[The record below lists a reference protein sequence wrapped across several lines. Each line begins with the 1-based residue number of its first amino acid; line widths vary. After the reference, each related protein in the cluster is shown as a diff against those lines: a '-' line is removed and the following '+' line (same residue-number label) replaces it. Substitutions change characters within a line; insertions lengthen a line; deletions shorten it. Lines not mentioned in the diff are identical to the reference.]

1 MNRRII
7 FAAGI
12 VAGAL
17 LLGGCKPRL
26 DGLTA
31 ASGPEHTVVE
41 VTGSNLLFTSIV
53 WDAGLPSET
62 VVPGGFLGAYMF
74 SVPPGAAL
82 GPHPVAL
89 RNGSRTS
96 ATLNFDVTAPTPFG
110 APRID
115 RVTVVNA
122 SFSGGQVTPWLY
134 VQGAN
139 IDVGAI
145 VQVDGTDVA
154 CVGHR
159 VLRNPLFGVAP
170 TALGYPIYHFLSVIA
185 APGALTAGD
194 TITVT
199 VRNLDAQ
206 VSAAFEYTLPADAA
220 TMDGDGD
227 NIPDT
232 WELNG
237 YDANGDGTV
246 DIDLKALG
254 ATPHRPDLFVEV
266 DVMNGLANPPIAST
280 ATTPGTWDTSKAMY
294 AAAPFISPI
303 GPHGINLVLDTSGTV
318 GFDATV
324 GFAPIL
330 TSPMGTPE
338 FSTIKAANFD
348 DANRGRIYHY
358 GLWANALPGG
368 FSGVSDV
375 DFGGTESGD
384 DFLVTF
390 DDFPAAYHTLR
401 SQVETFAHEL
411 GHGLG
416 QRHGGDTHSQ
426 FKPNYPS
433 VMAYTWQL
441 RSGHNNLTRRNRTTC
456 TPLYWADAGATEPN
470 GAPPATLNAI
480 TDYSD
485 GMMADVVENTSSLDE
500 PTGVCGAAVDWN
512 NDGDTTD
519 VDLNL
524 SADDNANAT
533 ETLRDFGNWRKINFR
548 GPEQNGDL

>member
-12 VAGAL
+12 LAGAL
-17 LLGGCKPRL
+17 LLAGCKPRL
-26 DGLTA
+26 NSLTA

-41 VTGSNLLFTSIV
+41 VAGANLLFTSIV
-53 WDAGLPSET
+53 WDAGLPSEA

-74 SVPPGAAL
+74 SVPPGAAV

-89 RNGSRTS
+89 RNGSGTS
-96 ATLNFDVTAPTPFG
+96 ASVNFDVTAPNPFG

-115 RVTVVNA
+115 RVTVVGA

-145 VQVDGTDVA
+145 VQVDGVDVA
-154 CVGHR
+154 SVGHR

-170 TALGYPIYHFLSVIA
+170 TAIGNPIYHFLSVIA
-185 APGALTAGD
+185 APGALAAGD
-194 TITVT
+194 TVTVT

-220 TMDGDGD
+220 TMDSDGD

-232 WELNG
+232 WEVNG
-237 YDANGDGTV
+237 YDANSDGTV

-254 ATPHRPDLFVEV
+254 ATPQRPDLFVEV
-266 DVMNGLANPPIAST
+266 DVMNGLANPPIAT
-280 ATTPGTWDTSKAMY
+280 AGPTPGTFDTAKSMY
-294 AAAPFISPI
+294 AAAPFISPF
-303 GPHGINLVLDTSGTV
+303 GPNGINLVLDTSGTV
-318 GFDATV
+318 AFENTV

-330 TSPMGTPE
+330 TSPMGTVE
-338 FSTIKAANFD
+338 FTTIKAANFD

-358 GLWANALPGG
+358 GLWANMLPGG

-390 DDFPAAYHTLR
+390 DDFPAAYQTLR

-433 VMAYTWQL
+433 VMSYAWQL
-441 RSGHNNLTRRNRTTC
+441 RSALTNAGRRNRVTC
-456 TPLYWADAGATEPN
+456 TPFYWADAAATEPS
-470 GAPPATLNAI
+470 GAPPAAI
-480 TDYSD
+480 SAVTDYSD
-485 GMMADVVENTSSLDE
+485 GMLSAVVENNNSLNE
-500 PTGVCGAAVDWN
+500 TTGVCGVAVDWN

-519 VDLNL
+519 TNL
-524 SADDNANAT
+524 SANADDNGSST
-533 ETLRDFGNWRKINFR
+533 ETLQDFGNWRKINFR

>member
-12 VAGAL
+12 LAGAL
-17 LLGGCKPRL
+17 FLTGCKPRL
-26 DGLTA
+26 DSLTA
-31 ASGPEHTVVE
+31 AAGPEHTVVE
-41 VTGSNLLFTSIV
+41 VSGANLLLSSIV
-53 WDAGLPSET
+53 WDAGLPSER
-62 VVPGGFLGAYMF
+62 VLPGGFLGAYMF
-74 SVPPGAAL
+74 SVPPGASVGA
-82 GPHPVAL
+82 HPVAL
-89 RNGSRTS
+89 RHGNRTS
-96 ATLNFDVTAPTPFG
+96 ASVNFAVTAPNPFG

-115 RVTVVNA
+115 RVTVVGA

-170 TALGYPIYHFLSVIA
+170 TSLGYPIYHFLSVIA

-194 TITVT
+194 TVTVT
-199 VRNLDAQ
+199 VRNLDSQ

-220 TMDGDGD
+220 TLDSDGD

-232 WELNG
+232 WEVNG
-237 YDANGDGTV
+237 YDANADGTV

-254 ATPHRPDLFVEV
+254 ATPQRPDLFVEV
-266 DVMNGLANPPIAST
+266 DVMSGLANPPIAT
-280 ATTPGTWDTSKAMY
+280 AGTTPGTFDTARNMY
-294 AAAPFISPI
+294 AAAPFISPT
-303 GPHGINLVLDTSGTV
+303 GPNGINLVLDSSGSV
-318 GFDATV
+318 AFENTV

-330 TSPMGTPE
+330 TSPMGTVE
-338 FSTIKAANFD
+338 FTTIKAANFD

-358 GLWANALPGG
+358 ALWANGLPGG

-390 DDFPAAYHTLR
+390 DDFPASYQTLR

-426 FKPNYPS
+426 YKPNYPS
-433 VMAYTWQL
+433 AMSYAWQL
-441 RSGHNNLTRRNRTTC
+441 RSGINNAGRRNRVTC
-456 TPLYWADAGATEPN
+456 TPLYWADAAATEPA
-470 GAPPATLNAI
+470 GAPPAAINAI

-485 GMMADVVENTSSLDE
+485 GMFADVIENNNSLSE
-500 PTGVCGAAVDWN
+500 PAGVCGVAVDWN

-519 VDLNL
+519 AALNAN
-524 SADDNANAT
+524 ADDNGSST
-533 ETLRDFGNWRKINFR
+533 ETLHDFGNWRKINFR